1 MLHILAV
8 DDELPALEELA
19 WLLRR
24 DTRVGDVQTAADGQS
39 ALLALDAALQAGRP
53 LDAVFL
59 DIGMPGLDGLSLAR
73 LLSRFAQPPQVVFV
87 TAHEDHAVEA
97 FALRAADY
105 VLKPVDEARLAE
117 AVRRVAPAP
126 APAEPTA
133 ETAPD
138 EERIT
143 VELGGVTRFVRRA
156 EVLYAEAQG
165 DYARLYTAAAS
176 HLVRIPLATLEE
188 RWGSAGFV
196 RIHRSH
202 LVALKHVRE
211 LRQESGRTYVRLGD
225 TLLPVSRRHTRQ
237 VRDVLLRHS
246 PASSG
251 PAAV

>member
-19 WLLRR
+19 YLLRR
-24 DTRVGDVQTAADGQS
+24 DARVGEVQTAGDGQS
-39 ALLALDAALQAGRP
+39 ALLVLDRALQAGRAV
-53 LDAVFL
+53 DAVFL

-105 VLKPVDEARLAE
+105 VLKPVDDARLAE
-117 AVRRVAPAP
+117 AVRRIAPASSAAPAP
-126 APAEPTA
+126 AS
-133 ETAPD
+133 D
-138 EERIT
+138 DERIS

-156 EVLYAEAQG
+156 DVLYAEAQG
-165 DYARLYTAAAS
+165 DYARLFTAGAS

-188 RWGSAGFV
+188 RWAGAGFV

-211 LRQESGRTYVRLGD
+211 LRQESGRTYVRLGE
-225 TLLPVSRRHTRQ
+225 TLLLVSRRHTRQ
-237 VRDVLLRHS
+237 VRDVLLRQT
-246 PASSG
+246 PASG